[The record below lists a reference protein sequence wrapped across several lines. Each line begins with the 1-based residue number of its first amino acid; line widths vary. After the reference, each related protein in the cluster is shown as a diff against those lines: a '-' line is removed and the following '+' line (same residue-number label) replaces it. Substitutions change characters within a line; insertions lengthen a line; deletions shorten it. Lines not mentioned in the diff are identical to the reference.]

1 MFMQVNQLRRRWHG
15 IPSGWAN
22 LLIIALGLF
31 LVVSACKNEDTPA
44 PVLSIT
50 SFSPASAPVGSTVV
64 ITGTAFNATPASN
77 TVTFGA
83 VPATVTG
90 ASTTSLTVIVPANAS
105 TPISVATGGATVTS
119 TTAFALGNKPVIT
132 IASNITATT
141 NWTAGTIYV
150 IQGFVNVTS
159 GATLNIE
166 KGTIIKGAP
175 KEQDPSGQAKG
186 GTLIIQPG
194 AKINAVGTVD
204 SPIIF
209 TSSKAAGSRNYGDW
223 GGVVL
228 IGKAPT
234 NQPGATAFEGGI
246 PGTIGT
252 YSDVNDNSGVMQYCR
267 IEFAGIALSNLANSE
282 INGLTL
288 YGVGAGTTID
298 HIQVSYSGDDSYE
311 WFGGTVNLKNLIAF
325 RGWDDDWDTDWGYSG
340 KVQYGVSLRDPEVA
354 DQSGSNGFESD
365 NFNPGAPATAANNG
379 LPLTSVVFANMSNF
393 VFTGTP
399 SNAASA
405 KGSGPYQSG
414 MHLRRNTSV
423 SIFNSLLYGYPE
435 GLRLDAQPGTTNT
448 LDNATAG
455 NLQLHGVIVAN
466 STTPVRGFQAVT
478 DAQATTFFNTAAY
491 KNQIIASA
499 DLAKLL
505 LNSANFNLTAPNFLP
520 QTGSPLLTGAIWDGK
535 GADAFFTKET
545 FIGAFGTTDWTKG
558 WTNWDPQN
566 ANYDK

>member
-1 MFMQVNQLRRRWHG
+1 MHQVRRRMA
-15 IPSGWAN
+15 GWAY
-22 LLIIALGLF
+22 LLLAGVGLF
-31 LVVSACKNEDTPA
+31 ASVSACKNDDTPA

-50 SFSPASAPVGSTVV
+50 SISPTSAPVGSSVV
-64 ITGTAFNATPASN
+64 ITGTAFNATPSSN
-77 TVTFGA
+77 TVTFGT
-83 VPATVTG
+83 VPAQVTG
-90 ASTTSLTVIVPANAS
+90 ATTTSLTVIVPANAG
-105 TPISVATGGATVTS
+105 TPIAVTSGGATVSS
-119 TTAFALGNKPVIT
+119 TTAFQLGNKPVIT
-132 IASNITATT
+132 VASNITAST
-141 NWTAGTIYV
+141 NWTAGNVYV
-150 IQGFVNVTS
+150 IQGFVSVTS
-159 GATLNIE
+159 GATLTIE

-175 KEQDPSGQAKG
+175 KEQDPSGQGKG
-186 GTLIIQPG
+186 GTLIIQAG

-228 IGKAPT
+228 IGKAPH

-252 YSDVNDNSGVMQYCR
+252 FTDVNDNSGIMQYCR
-267 IEFAGIALSNLANSE
+267 IEFAGIALTNVANSE

-311 WFGGTVNLKNLIAF
+311 WFGGTVNMKYLVAF
-325 RGWDDDWDTDWGYSG
+325 RGWDDDWDTDWGYTG
-340 KVQYGVSLRDPEVA
+340 KVQYGVSLRDPDVA
-354 DQSGSNGFESD
+354 DQSASNGFESD

-379 LPLTSVVFANMSNF
+379 LPLTAPVFANMSNF
-393 VFTGTP
+393 VTAGTP

-414 MHLRRNTSV
+414 MHLRRNTSI
-423 SIFNSLLYGYPE
+423 SIFNSLLVGYPE
-435 GLRLDAQPGTTNT
+435 GLRLDAQTGTTNT

-455 NLQLHGVIVAN
+455 NLQLRGIVIAN
-466 STTPVRGFQAVT
+466 TTTPVRGAQSIT
-478 DAQATTFFNTAAY
+478 NDQATTFFNTTAY
-491 KNQIIASA
+491 QNQIIVST
-499 DLAKLL
+499 DLSKLL
-505 LNSANFNLTAPNFLP
+505 LNSANFTLTAPNFLP
-520 QTGSPLLTGAIWDGK
+520 QSGSPLLTGAIWDGK

-545 FIGAFGTTDWTKG
+545 FKGAFGTTDWTKG

>member
-1 MFMQVNQLRRRWHG
+1 MHQVRRRMA
-15 IPSGWAN
+15 GWAY
-22 LLIIALGLF
+22 LLLAGVGLF
-31 LVVSACKNEDTPA
+31 ASVSACKNDDTPA

-50 SFSPASAPVGSTVV
+50 SISPTSAPVGSSVV
-64 ITGTAFNATPASN
+64 ITGTAFNATPSSN
-77 TVTFGA
+77 TVTFGT
-83 VPATVTG
+83 VPAQVTG
-90 ASTTSLTVIVPANAS
+90 ATTTSLTVIVPANAG
-105 TPISVATGGATVTS
+105 TPIAVTSGGATVSS
-119 TTAFALGNKPVIT
+119 TTAFQLGNKPVIT
-132 IASNITATT
+132 VASNITAST
-141 NWTAGTIYV
+141 NWTAGNVYV
-150 IQGFVNVTS
+150 IQGFVSVTS
-159 GATLNIE
+159 GATLTIE

-175 KEQDPSGQAKG
+175 KEQDPSGQGKG
-186 GTLIIQPG
+186 GTLIIQAG

-228 IGKAPT
+228 IGKAPH

-252 YSDVNDNSGVMQYCR
+252 FTDVNDNSGVMQYCR
-267 IEFAGIALSNLANSE
+267 IEFAGIALTNVANSE

-311 WFGGTVNLKNLIAF
+311 WFGGTVNMKYLVAF
-325 RGWDDDWDTDWGYSG
+325 RGWDDDWDTDWGYTG
-340 KVQYGVSLRDPEVA
+340 KVQYGVSLRDPDVA
-354 DQSGSNGFESD
+354 DQSASNGFESD

-379 LPLTSVVFANMSNF
+379 LPLTAPVFANMSNF
-393 VFTGTP
+393 VTAGTP

-414 MHLRRNTSV
+414 MHLRRNTSI
-423 SIFNSLLYGYPE
+423 SIFNSLLVGYPE
-435 GLRLDAQPGTTNT
+435 GLRLDAQTGTTNT

-455 NLQLHGVIVAN
+455 NLQLRGIVIAN
-466 STTPVRGFQAVT
+466 TTTPVRGAQSIT
-478 DAQATTFFNTAAY
+478 NDQATTFFNTTAY
-491 KNQIIASA
+491 QNQIIVST
-499 DLAKLL
+499 DLSKLL
-505 LNSANFNLTAPNFLP
+505 LNSANFTLTAPNFLP
-520 QTGSPLLTGAIWDGK
+520 QSGSPLLTGAIWDGK

-545 FIGAFGTTDWTKG
+545 FKGAFGTTDWTKG

>member
-1 MFMQVNQLRRRWHG
+1 MRVNQLRRGWHG
-15 IPSGWAN
+15 NFSA
-22 LLIIALGLF
+22 LTSMLVLALGVF
-31 LVVSACKNEDTPA
+31 LVVSSCKNDDATPA

-50 SFSPASAPVGSTVV
+50 SISPTSAPVGSTVV
-64 ITGTAFNATPASN
+64 ITGTAFNATPTSN
-77 TVTFGA
+77 TVTFGT
-83 VPATVTG
+83 VPATITG
-90 ASTTSLTVIVPANAS
+90 ATTTSLSVIVPANAG
-105 TPISVATGGATVTS
+105 TPVNVSTGGVTVSS

-132 IASNITATT
+132 VASNITAST
-141 NWTAGTIYV
+141 NWTAGNIYL

-159 GATLNIE
+159 GATLTIE

-186 GTLIIQPG
+186 GTLIIQAG
-194 AKINAVGTVD
+194 AKISAIGTAD

-252 YSDVNDNSGVMQYCR
+252 YTDVNDNSGTMQYCR
-267 IEFAGIALSNLANSE
+267 IEFGGISLTNVSNSE

-311 WFGGTVNLKNLIAF
+311 WFGGTVNMKNLIAF
-325 RGWDDDWDTDWGYSG
+325 RGWDDDWDTDWGYVG
-340 KVQYGVSLRDPEVA
+340 KVQYGVSLRDPDVA
-354 DQSGSNGFESD
+354 DQSASNGFESD

-379 LPLTSVVFANMSNF
+379 LPLTAPVFANMSNF
-393 VFTGTP
+393 VTAGTP

-414 MHLRRNTSV
+414 MHLRRNTSI
-423 SIFNSLLYGYPE
+423 SIFNSLLVGYPE
-435 GLRLDAQPGTTNT
+435 GLRLDAQTGTTNT

-455 NLQLHGVIVAN
+455 NMQLRGIVLAN
-466 STTPVRGFQAVT
+466 MTTPVRG
-478 DAQATTFFNTAAY
+478 AQAITNDQATAFFTTAAF
-491 KNQIIASA
+491 KNQIIASTS
-499 DLAKLL
+499 LASLL
-505 LNSANFNLTAPNFLP
+505 LNSANFTLTAPNFLP
-520 QTGSPLLTGAIWDGK
+520 QTSSPLLTGAIWDGK
-535 GADAFFTKET
+535 GADSFFTKET

>member
-1 MFMQVNQLRRRWHG
+1 MHQVRRRMA
-15 IPSGWAN
+15 GWAY
-22 LLIIALGLF
+22 LLLTGVGLF
-31 LVVSACKNEDTPA
+31 AAVSACKNDDTPA

-50 SFSPASAPVGSTVV
+50 SISPTSAPVGSSVV
-64 ITGTAFNATPASN
+64 ITGTAFNATPSSN
-77 TVTFGA
+77 TVTFGT
-83 VPATVTG
+83 VPAQVTG
-90 ASTTSLTVIVPANAS
+90 ANTTSLTVIVPANAG
-105 TPISVATGGATVTS
+105 TPIAVTTGGATVSS
-119 TTAFALGNKPVIT
+119 TTAFQLGNKPVIT
-132 IASNITATT
+132 VASNITATT
-141 NWTAGTIYV
+141 NWTAGNIYV
-150 IQGFVNVTS
+150 IQGFVSVTS

-175 KEQDPSGQAKG
+175 KEQDPSGQGKG
-186 GTLIIQPG
+186 GTLIIQAG

-228 IGKAPT
+228 IGKAPH
-234 NQPGATAFEGGI
+234 NQPSVTAFEGGI
-246 PGTIGT
+246 PGTIGAYT
-252 YSDVNDNSGVMQYCR
+252 DVNDNSGVMQYCR
-267 IEFAGIALSNLANSE
+267 IEFGGIALSNLANSE

-311 WFGGTVNLKNLIAF
+311 WFGGTVNMKNLIAF
-325 RGWDDDWDTDWGYSG
+325 RGWDDDWDTDWGYVG
-340 KVQYGVSLRDPEVA
+340 KVQYGVSLRDPDVA

-379 LPLTSVVFANMSNF
+379 LPLTAPVFANMSNF
-393 VFTGTP
+393 VTTGTP

-405 KGSGPYQSG
+405 KGSGPFQSG
-414 MHLRRNTSV
+414 MHLRRNTSI
-423 SIFNSLLYGYPE
+423 SIFNSLLVGYPE
-435 GLRLDAQPGTTNT
+435 GLRLDAQTGTTNT

-455 NLQLHGVIVAN
+455 NLQLRGIVIAN
-466 STTPVRGFQAVT
+466 CTTPVRGAQSIT
-478 DAQATTFFNTAAY
+478 NDQATAFFGTAAY
-491 KNQIIASA
+491 QNQIIAST
-499 DLAKLL
+499 DLSKLL
-505 LNSANFNLTAPNFLP
+505 LNSATFNLTTPNFLP
-520 QTGSPLLTGAIWDGK
+520 QSGSPLLTGAIWDGK

-545 FIGAFGTTDWTKG
+545 FKGAFGTTDWTKG

>member
-1 MFMQVNQLRRRWHG
+1 MFMRVNQLRRGWHG
-15 IPSGWAN
+15 NFSALTS
-22 LLIIALGLF
+22 LLVLALGVF
-31 LVVSACKNEDTPA
+31 LVVSSCKNDETPA

-50 SFSPASAPVGSTVV
+50 SISPTSAPVGTPIV

-77 TVTFGA
+77 TVTFGS

-90 ASTTSLTVIVPANAS
+90 ATTTSLTVVVPANAG
-105 TPISVATGGATVTS
+105 TPINVSTGGATVSS
-119 TTAFALGNKPVIT
+119 TIAFALGNKPVVT
-132 IASNITATT
+132 VASNITANT
-141 NWTAGTIYV
+141 NWTASNIYL

-159 GATLNIE
+159 GATLTIE

-186 GTLIIQPG
+186 GTLIIQAG
-194 AKINAVGTVD
+194 AKISAVGTAD

-228 IGKAPT
+228 IGKAPI
-234 NQPGATAFEGGI
+234 NQPGATSFEGGI
-246 PGTIGT
+246 PGSTGT
-252 YSDVNDNSGVMQYCR
+252 YSDVNDNSGTMQYCR
-267 IEFAGIALSNLANSE
+267 IEFAGISLSNLANSE

-311 WFGGTVNLKNLIAF
+311 WFGGTVNMKNLVAF

-340 KVQYGVSLRDPEVA
+340 KVQYAVSLRDPEVA
-354 DQSGSNGFESD
+354 DQSASNGFESD
-365 NFNPGAPATAANNG
+365 NFAAGAPATGPNNG
-379 LPLTSVVFANMSNF
+379 LPLTAPVFANVSNF
-393 VFTGTP
+393 VFSGTP
-399 SNAASA
+399 SNAATA
-405 KGSGPYQSG
+405 KGSGSYQSA
-414 MHLRRNTSV
+414 MHLRRNTSI
-423 SIFNSLLYGYPE
+423 SIFNSLFVGYPE
-435 GLRLDAQPGTTNT
+435 GLRLDALTGTTNT

-455 NLQLHGVIVAN
+455 NLQLRGIILAN
-466 STTPVRGFQAVT
+466 MNTPVRGAQSIT
-478 DAQATTFFNTAAY
+478 NDQATAFFNTAAF
-491 KNQIIASA
+491 KNQIIASSS
-499 DLAKLL
+499 LASLL
-505 LNSANFNLTAPNFLP
+505 LNSATFTLTAPNFLP

-545 FIGAFGTTDWTKG
+545 FIGAFGTTNWTTG